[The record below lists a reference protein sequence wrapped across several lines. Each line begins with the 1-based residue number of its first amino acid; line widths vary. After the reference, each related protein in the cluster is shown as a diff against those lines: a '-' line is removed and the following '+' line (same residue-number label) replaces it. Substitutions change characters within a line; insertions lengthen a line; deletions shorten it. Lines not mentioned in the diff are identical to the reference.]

1 MPVGRHRLHGIG
13 GRHAAGGGAVADLGI
28 VRFDLLGEGAGRVVA
43 DTRTSGGDRFKLCW
57 QPPRASRMKPIAR

>member
-1 MPVGRHRLHGIG
+1 
-13 GRHAAGGGAVADLGI
+13 VADLGI